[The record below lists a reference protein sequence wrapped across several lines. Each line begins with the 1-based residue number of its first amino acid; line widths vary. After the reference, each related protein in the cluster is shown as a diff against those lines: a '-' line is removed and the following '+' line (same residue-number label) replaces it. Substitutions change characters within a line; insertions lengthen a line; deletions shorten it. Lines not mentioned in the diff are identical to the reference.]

1 MSGTRLGQCN
11 SRFFLPIHGTAMYKD
26 YQEIKIQEVYK
37 TLEPGL
43 IPRSIICI
51 MEDNLVD
58 LCKPG
63 DDVMISGILI
73 QRWKSPFMRLD
84 RPEIEVSV
92 LGNNITVLNKR
103 DFNIKQEINQ
113 QACSD
118 FKKYWKDHENNV
130 LEGKN
135 KILESVCPHIYERY
149 AEKLGLLLSIIGGV
163 PK

>member
-1 MSGTRLGQCN
+1 M
-11 SRFFLPIHGTAMYKD
+11 
-26 YQEIKIQEVYK
+26 YK

-43 IPRSIICI
+43 IPRSIIVI
-51 MEDNLVD
+51 IEDNLVD

-73 QRWKSPFMRLD
+73 QRWKTPFNRLD

-92 LGNNITVLNKR
+92 LANNIQVLNKR

-135 KILESVCPHIYERY
+135 KILESICPHIYERY
-149 AEKLGLLLSIIGGV
+149 PEKLGLLLAIIGGV

>member
-1 MSGTRLGQCN
+1 M
-11 SRFFLPIHGTAMYKD
+11 
-26 YQEIKIQEVYK
+26 YK

-43 IPRSIICI
+43 IPRSIII
-51 MEDNLVD
+51 IIEDNLVD
-58 LCKPG
+58 ICKPG
-63 DDVMISGILI
+63 DDVMVSGILI

-84 RPEIEVSV
+84 RPEIEVSI
-92 LGNNITVLNKR
+92 LGNNLSVLNKR

-118 FKKYWKDHENNV
+118 FKNYWKSHEKNV

-135 KILESVCPHIYERY
+135 KILESICPHIYERY
-149 AEKLGLLLSIIGGV
+149 PEKLGLLLAIIGGV

>member
-1 MSGTRLGQCN
+1 
-11 SRFFLPIHGTAMYKD
+11 LPIHGTAQYKD

-43 IPRSIICI
+43 IPRSIIVI

-58 LCKPG
+58 ICKPG

-73 QRWKSPFMRLD
+73 QRWKSPFNRLD

-103 DFNIKQEINQ
+103 DFNIK
-113 QACSD
+113 
-118 FKKYWKDHENNV
+118 
-130 LEGKN
+130 
-135 KILESVCPHIYERY
+135 
-149 AEKLGLLLSIIGGV
+149 
-163 PK
+163 